1 MTGQTVS
8 RLAHY
13 LPKLANLSLEN
24 NKLSSERDLDY
35 ISGRK
40 GKLESLRELLLVNNP
55 VRDFEFRNNGGDRYK
70 R

>member
-1 MTGQTVS
+1 MVS

-24 NKLSSERDLDY
+24 NKLSSWKDLDY

-40 GKLESLRELLLVNNP
+40 GKIESLRELILVNNP
-55 VRDFEFRNNGGDRYK
+55 VRDFEFRNNRGDRYK

>member
-24 NKLSSERDLDY
+24 NKLSSWRDLDY

-40 GKLESLRELLLVNNP
+40 GQLESLRELILVNNP
-55 VRDFEFRNNGGDRYK
+55 VRDFEFRNNCGDRY
-70 R
+70 RR